1 MARVVKVQVA
11 TFEID
16 DRMSSSWTLERWARA
31 VWEGIETEEA
41 EKTLNMLDMV
51 VV

>member
-16 DRMSSSWTLERWARA
+16 DRMPSSWTLESWARA
-31 VWEGIETEEA
+31 VWEGIETEA

-51 VV
+51 AV